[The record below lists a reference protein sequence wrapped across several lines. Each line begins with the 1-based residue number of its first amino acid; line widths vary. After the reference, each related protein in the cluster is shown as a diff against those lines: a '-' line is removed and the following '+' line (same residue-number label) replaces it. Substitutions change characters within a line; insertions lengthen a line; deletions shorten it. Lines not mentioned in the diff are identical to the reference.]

1 MADPQIVYGPKSPHD
16 FIYIPV
22 ADGTDLGKQGDL
34 VSYESNAAVLMDA
47 AGEDAT
53 FAGFGITVHIAD
65 ENLPNDLTV
74 GLKGVVVYDVASA
87 TFALAAELKYSA
99 RNKLVAA
106 AGADTIAW
114 SHKREASAVTR
125 LRSLI
130 DVVALGKL
138 FAVSA

>member
-22 ADGTDLGKQGDL
+22 ADATDLGKQGDF

-53 FAGFGITVHIAD
+53 FAGFGISVHVTN
-65 ENLPNDLTV
+65 ENLPNDLTI

-87 TFALAAELKYSA
+87 TFAVAAGLKYSA
-99 RNKLVAA
+99 RATLVAD
-106 AGADTIAW
+106 AGANTIAW
-114 SHKREASAVTR
+114 AAKREAASVTR

-130 DVVALGKL
+130 DVIALGKL